1 MKIHN
6 LIKDNLNGTNA
17 QAMDSSS
24 TPFTQ
29 ETADAF
35 ENRYI
40 TLIDSLLKKAV
51 LLKASD
57 IHIEPYDKKRSRIRI
72 RIDGL
77 LHTTRQI
84 NAGDHNSLCTR
95 LKIMSGLDIAE
106 KRLPQDG
113 SFQQNIDG
121 RIIDFRAA
129 TIPTA
134 FGEKIVLRILDSKN
148 YLRPLS
154 SLGFFPHDEK
164 QVTTMIKRPQGLIL
178 ASGPTG
184 CGKSTTLYSLLNL
197 RNTEAMNIMTVED
210 PIEINIPGMNQTQVN
225 EKQGLTFGAGLRAIL
240 RQDPNIIMLGEIR
253 DEETAMAA
261 FRAALTGH
269 LVLSTLHTNDVIST
283 LDRLIDMKVPVYLI
297 ASLLEGILSQR
308 LVRLLCPKCKKPH
321 LSSPRETAA
330 LKLKEPSLLY
340 EPVGCPACH
349 QSGYI
354 GRRGIFEVLK
364 LTDPLRDIIRPD
376 NRQEIHHLWG
386 QHFTPFSAGI
396 RTLIMKG
403 VTSYNEGIRIISL

>member
-1 MKIHN
+1 
-6 LIKDNLNGTNA
+6 
-17 QAMDSSS
+17 
-24 TPFTQ
+24 
-29 ETADAF
+29 
-35 ENRYI
+35 
-40 TLIDSLLKKAV
+40 
-51 LLKASD
+51 
-57 IHIEPYDKKRSRIRI
+57 
-72 RIDGL
+72 
-77 LHTTRQI
+77 
-84 NAGDHNSLCTR
+84 
-95 LKIMSGLDIAE
+95 
-106 KRLPQDG
+106 
-113 SFQQNIDG
+113 
-121 RIIDFRAA
+121 
-129 TIPTA
+129 
-134 FGEKIVLRILDSKN
+134 
-148 YLRPLS
+148 
-154 SLGFFPHDEK
+154 
-164 QVTTMIKRPQGLIL
+164 
-178 ASGPTG
+178 
-184 CGKSTTLYSLLNL
+184 
-197 RNTEAMNIMTVED
+197 
-210 PIEINIPGMNQTQVN
+210 
-225 EKQGLTFGAGLRAIL
+225 
-240 RQDPNIIMLGEIR
+240 
-253 DEETAMAA
+253 
-261 FRAALTGH
+261 